1 MPHLP
6 DHRNH
11 DQSLIAAHAAGDAE
25 GADLDQARDLVA
37 ACAECAALHHDLRAI
52 SAALPAMPAPTR
64 PRDFRLTPEQADS
77 LRPAG
82 WRRLLAP
89 LAGPRFAFAAP
100 LGGSLAALG
109 IAGILVAGAA
119 STPVA
124 NVPARD
130 SQRYAAAPAT
140 QDATRIELDHG
151 VPDASAAAVAV
162 PAPVPQPSVKTP
174 ESNTGSM
181 GSAEAPAASE
191 VPADVVLASP
201 AASGNALV
209 GRTLGDGSAAG
220 GGTTAA
226 TGEPAIDQHVSAQPG
241 AGTGAV
247 SSVTSPF
254 TSPFTWLALVL
265 LVLGSLLVAG
275 RWLARRLA

>member
-25 GADLDQARDLVA
+25 GSDLDQARDLVA

-124 NVPARD
+124 NVSGERQSATSP
-130 SQRYAAAPAT
+130 YAAAPA
-140 QDATRIELDHG
+140 
-151 VPDASAAAVAV
+151 SAAASQGA
-162 PAPVPQPSVKTP
+162 PAPAP
-174 ESNTGSM
+174 
-181 GSAEAPAASE
+181 SAEPDRLVLPAAASENPAGAAPGMVDTGPAASDAAGGAGTVASKDGPVASE
-191 VPADVVLASP
+191 PPSAETSTQVVAAPEGAQPPVLAILS
-201 AASGNALV
+201 AVLVGLGLVIVGLRLV
-209 GRTLGDGSAAG
+209 GRRLGASG
-220 GGTTAA
+220 
-226 TGEPAIDQHVSAQPG
+226 
-241 AGTGAV
+241 
-247 SSVTSPF
+247 
-254 TSPFTWLALVL
+254 
-265 LVLGSLLVAG
+265 
-275 RWLARRLA
+275 

>member
-11 DQSLIAAHAAGDAE
+11 DPLLIAALAAGDAE
-25 GADLDQARDLVA
+25 GADLEQARALVA
-37 ACAECAALHHDLRAI
+37 ACDDCAELHHDLRAI
-52 SAALPAMPAPTR
+52 SVALPAMPAPAR
-64 PRDFRLTPEQADS
+64 PRDFRLTPEQAAS

-109 IAGILVAGAA
+109 IAGILIAGAA

-124 NVPARD
+124 NVSAPDRER
-130 SQRYAAAPAT
+130 SAAAPAT
-140 QDATRIELDHG
+140 QDATKIELDHA
-151 VPDASAAAVAV
+151 VPDASAAPGAL
-162 PAPVPQPSVKTP
+162 PAPVPQPSVTTP
-174 ESNTGSM
+174 EYGV
-181 GSAEAPAASE
+181 GSASAAGDPAPSE

-201 AASGNALV
+201 AASGDGLV
-209 GRTLGDGSAAG
+209 GRLSDGSTAG
-220 GGTTAA
+220 GDVPHVA
-226 TGEPAIDQHVSAQPG
+226 TGAPAANQPAAAEAGPTPG
-241 AGTGAV
+241 APSGDPAPFAGLAV
-247 SSVTSPF
+247 
-254 TSPFTWLALVL
+254 LL

-275 RWLARRLA
+275 RWLAMRVA